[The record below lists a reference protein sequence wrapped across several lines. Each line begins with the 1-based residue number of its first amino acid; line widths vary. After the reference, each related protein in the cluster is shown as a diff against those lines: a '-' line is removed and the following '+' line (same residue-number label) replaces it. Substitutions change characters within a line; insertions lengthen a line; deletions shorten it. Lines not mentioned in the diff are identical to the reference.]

1 MKYFKQLDLS
11 TPNLNKEL
19 ENLLDKKIINW
30 HFNTPQICINGV
42 KGHEDNIFYGVGS
55 LDLDWINAYQEL
67 DEHGNSKVIVPKK
80 ENMLHEDD
88 FRYLCTPFK
97 NTLFEDMYNEIESKY
112 TVGRIRLM
120 KLAPHNSLSW
130 HHDATDRLHY
140 PIKTQDG
147 CIMVI
152 EDEVMHIPEQ
162 TWWATNT
169 RYTHT
174 AFNGS
179 REDRIHLVV
188 NVVEDYDHI

>member
-80 ENMLHEDD
+80 
-88 FRYLCTPFK
+88 
-97 NTLFEDMYNEIESKY
+97 
-112 TVGRIRLM
+112 
-120 KLAPHNSLSW
+120 
-130 HHDATDRLHY
+130 
-140 PIKTQDG
+140 
-147 CIMVI
+147 
-152 EDEVMHIPEQ
+152 
-162 TWWATNT
+162 
-169 RYTHT
+169 
-174 AFNGS
+174 
-179 REDRIHLVV
+179 
-188 NVVEDYDHI
+188 